1 MEIKIYQINID
12 RDYNR
17 VAFANL
23 EALERYQGTS
33 EIDSTIY
40 DEVFSG
46 TVDCSELED
55 VYRMFNVDRPEGYT
69 GRSLSV
75 SDVVQITA
83 GRDPAPGFYFC
94 DSFGF
99 EKVRFEP
106 ERVPKST
113 DYGTRDA
120 DAPDEW
126 HESVPQDRTIRVVLL
141 EPGKT
146 ARTTDIGA
154 ALEDMQEA
162 VGGYIEAVYPFSE
175 EVAIVC
181 GEESKLMGL
190 PLNRALRYEDTR
202 EIYDII
208 AGPCFIC
215 DCSGENFGSL
225 TPEQAQRYEKMFR
238 RPEHFFKLNGKII
251 AVPYLPEPENRL
263 REDLTR

>member
-12 RDYNR
+12 RDYNL

-55 VYRMFNVDRPEGYT
+55 VYRMFNLDHPEGYT

-126 HESVPQDRTIRVVLL
+126 HESVPQDRTIRVVL
-141 EPGKT
+141 GSVMTSK
-146 ARTTDIGA
+146 A
-154 ALEDMQEA
+154 AS
-162 VGGYIEAVYPFSE
+162 FSQGSCCASGIQLVDAE
-175 EVAIVC
+175 CFQRWNIVFYRV
-181 GEESKLMGL
+181 
-190 PLNRALRYEDTR
+190 P
-202 EIYDII
+202 YDLK
-208 AGPCFIC
+208 ADASVMVC
-215 DCSGENFGSL
+215 DNVSHTLHL
-225 TPEQAQRYEKMFR
+225 TPVKPVSGSSAKFGRQ
-238 RPEHFFKLNGKII
+238 
-251 AVPYLPEPENRL
+251 LPG
-263 REDLTR
+263 